1 MKEYILNKLCF
12 TDKHIDKLKQFIKD
26 FELEYNTRDLDSA
39 IDNIGWNTDLFDAI
53 TEILFIKLR
62 GKLEARFDVNN
73 FDDELLK
80 YQCENNSSKIEIN
93 ITYNWYSVK
102 NWNDLVNIIEKLYKL
117 EKVETEVEVI
127 NTNKKGKVVAHE
139 HGVFTIQIDNKLYF
153 IDENEVIN

>member
-39 IDNIGWNTDLFDAI
+39 INNIGWNTDLFDAI

-73 FDDELLK
+73 FDDELLE

-102 NWNDLVNIIEKLYKL
+102 NWNDLVNIIQKIES
-117 EKVETEVEVI
+117 E
-127 NTNKKGKVVAHE
+127 NTNNLIGTDIKA
-139 HGVFTIQIDNKLYF
+139 TIVGIEDNEYIVK
-153 IDENEVIN
+153 IGNTKCKIPRNS